1 MKEIFKKQTFMLI
14 FSIVLGIFTM
24 VLGVGYA
31 IYVFDINVSDSNP
44 ITSVTSAKVDLKI
57 TPVSGKLGLCES
69 YPIKTAN
76 ALSSC
81 TPYIF
86 SVTNSNNVDVRTY
99 LNLEMFNTSTLTATD
114 IHIAFTECSDST
126 CQDTNYTDKL
136 LSQFATN
143 NDVANTGVNGYLIKS
158 YINFAKNTTKYYKI
172 VVWQDENSTL
182 ENSTFKGT
190 IGAVSY
196 NYTPPKPTT
205 FAEDTWE
212 IIAAVVKENPK
223 AYAVGSTKTLKVYEK
238 PNGETTN
245 GTYKEYT
252 VRVANNTTPAECNN
266 EDFSQTACGFVV
278 EFVDI
283 LELREMNNKSTN
295 VGSWPASN
303 LRTYANG
310 DFFNKLPSDLQNIIV
325 DTEVITGHGGT
336 SGETN
341 FTSTDKIYL
350 LSGHEVYEAING
362 DVISTRDTAY
372 NQTRQLDYYKEQ
384 GVTTS
389 SYAAVIKKYLGS
401 NSDWWLRSPVSIGNN
416 YFLYILSDGV
426 YDVNNIISITGFSPA
441 FRIG

>member
-136 LSQFATN
+136 LSQFAAN

-158 YINFAKNTTKYYKI
+158 YPKFAKNTTKYYKMI
-172 VVWQDENSTL
+172 VWQDENSTL

-196 NYTPPKPTT
+196 NYTSPKPTT
-205 FAEDTWE
+205 FAE
-212 IIAAVVKENPK
+212 I
-223 AYAVGSTKTLKVYEK
+223 
-238 PNGETTN
+238 
-245 GTYKEYT
+245 
-252 VRVANNTTPAECNN
+252 
-266 EDFSQTACGFVV
+266 
-278 EFVDI
+278 
-283 LELREMNNKSTN
+283 
-295 VGSWPASN
+295 
-303 LRTYANG
+303 
-310 DFFNKLPSDLQNIIV
+310 
-325 DTEVITGHGGT
+325 HG
-336 SGETN
+336 
-341 FTSTDKIYL
+341 K
-350 LSGHEVYEAING
+350 
-362 DVISTRDTAY
+362 
-372 NQTRQLDYYKEQ
+372 Q
-384 GVTTS
+384 
-389 SYAAVIKKYLGS
+389 
-401 NSDWWLRSPVSIGNN
+401 
-416 YFLYILSDGV
+416 
-426 YDVNNIISITGFSPA
+426 
-441 FRIG
+441 

>member
-86 SVTNSNNVDVRTY
+86 SVTNSNNVDVKTY

-158 YINFAKNTTKYYKI
+158 YLKFAKNTTKYYKMI
-172 VVWQDENSTL
+172 VWQDENSTL

-196 NYTPPKPTT
+196 NYTPPS
-205 FAEDTWE
+205 FANDSWSE
-212 IIAAVVKENPK
+212 IAANVKNNP
-223 AYAVGSTKTLKVYEK
+223 ATYEVGSTKTLKVYDN

-252 VRVANNTTPAECNN
+252 VRVANNTTPAECSGT
-266 EDFSQTACGFVV
+266 DFSQTACGFVV

-283 LELREMNNKSTN
+283 VETRQMNSADTN
-295 VGSWPASN
+295 VGGWRDSEM
-303 LRTYANG
+303 RTYANG
-310 DFFNKLPSDLQNIIV
+310 AFFNNLPEDLRN
-325 DTEVITGHGGT
+325 VITKTKVISGHG
-336 SGETN
+336 SGDNNAEREDGN
-341 FTSTDKIYL
+341 WESTDNIYL
-350 LSGHEVYEAING
+350 LSGKEVWDFNSY
-362 DVISTRDTAY
+362 DTAY
-372 NQTRQLDYYKEQ
+372 DKTRQLDYYADNH
-384 GVTTS
+384 VTTS
-389 SYAAVIKKYLGS
+389 ENRSYAIKRNINGNASL
-401 NSDWWLRSPVSIGNN
+401 WWLRAAI
-416 YFLYILSDGV
+416 SDND
-426 YDVNNIISITGFSPA
+426 YRFISVAGSGGWGYTSAYRSYGFAPA